1 VGEEREREE
10 KGLDFVVAVVVE
22 LVFSVEKEK
31 LCAWV
36 DAESARSVLLV
47 ARRSVD
53 AIDAEGTPFIGR
65 TEASVELRGD
75 NGDGCIGV

>member
-1 VGEEREREE
+1 
-10 KGLDFVVAVVVE
+10 
-22 LVFSVEKEK
+22 
-31 LCAWV
+31 
-36 DAESARSVLLV
+36 VLLV

-65 TEASVELRGD
+65 AEASVELRGD